1 MPKLTAVTFDL
12 WQTLLLDNRELGRA
26 RAQIRLEGA
35 QNALAR
41 FGESY
46 DLEHIREAYRA
57 CYQECRRIR
66 EQSLDVSFRE
76 QVEIF
81 INNINDGLVERLD
94 EQTIQEI
101 VRPYADSFFVHPPV
115 PHADA
120 QAVLQDVKAMGL
132 NVLRAAHAYEQATDW
147 HKRRPPI

>member
-1 MPKLTAVTFDL
+1 MPKITAVTFGL

-35 QNALAR
+35 QTALAR

-46 DLEHIREAYRA
+46 DIENIREAYRA

-76 QVEIF
+76 QVESF
-81 INNINDGLVERLD
+81 IDNIDDGLAGRLGC
-94 EQTIQEI
+94 EK
-101 VRPYADSFFVHPPV
+101 
-115 PHADA
+115 
-120 QAVLQDVKAMGL
+120 L
-132 NVLRAAHAYEQATDW
+132 
-147 HKRRPPI
+147 